1 MNPKIPILAM
11 SSSNLFKHDAL
22 RSGADEFLMKPFL
35 KSDLDDCIKK
45 LLLGKKE
52 TDKES
57 FKRLNEQME
66 ANVMNRNPKDLMSES
81 LRAMIV
87 DDSAVSLKI
96 VGKLISELGYDAD
109 LFYNG
114 QQALKHLEQCADQN
128 FYDVIITDINMPG
141 DGDDLKKYI
150 LHISLVNFKII

>member
-1 MNPKIPILAM
+1 MNPKIPILTM

-45 LLLGKKE
+45 LLLRKKE

-57 FKRLNEQME
+57 FERFNEQIE
-66 ANVMNRNPKDLMSES
+66 ANIINRNPKDFMSET
-81 LRAMIV
+81 LRAMVV

-96 VGKLISELGYDAD
+96 VGKLISELGYDGD

-114 QQALKHLEQCADQN
+114 QQALQHLEKCADHN

-150 LHISLVNFKII
+150 LHINLVNIKFI